1 MFDIFSG
8 EGQCDNPKN
17 PAQYSYEHVFSS
29 ARDKGVDFWGER
41 GSNSCLASKRIIR
54 CIDLVAWPADLPGY
68 SRSVYAEDHA
78 LLTPESRVWAPNTY
92 GW

>member
-1 MFDIFSG
+1 MSFSG
-8 EGQCDNPKN
+8 VLARSMSQQPTKAD
-17 PAQYSYEHVFSS
+17 SYNITLPS
-29 ARDKGVDFWGER
+29 
-41 GSNSCLASKRIIR
+41 LP
-54 CIDLVAWPADLPGY
+54 LTDLPGY